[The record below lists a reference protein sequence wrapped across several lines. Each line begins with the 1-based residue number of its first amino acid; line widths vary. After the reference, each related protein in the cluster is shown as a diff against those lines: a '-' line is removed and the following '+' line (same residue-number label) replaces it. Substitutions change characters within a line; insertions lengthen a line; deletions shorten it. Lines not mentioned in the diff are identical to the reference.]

1 MSDNGYR
8 GTRIEDL
15 PQLWD
20 GFAKLVRE
28 GLGVTAFGIQIMDLP
43 PDYSTKSHDEAE
55 SGQEEVYLA
64 LRGSGAVLIDDED
77 KSLPLDLDHVARV
90 SSGTARTLTS
100 GSDGLRA
107 LCVGGI
113 PGKAYEPPEWTT
125 ADD

>member
-20 GFAKLVRE
+20 GFAKLVRD

-64 LRGSGAVLIDDED
+64 LRGSGAVVIDDED
-77 KSLPLDLDHVARV
+77 KRLPLDADHVARV
-90 SSGTARTLTS
+90 SSGTSRTLTS

-113 PGKAYEPPEWTT
+113 PGKAYEPPDWTT
-125 ADD
+125 GED

>member
-1 MSDNGYR
+1 MSDDGYR
-8 GTRIEDL
+8 CTRIEDL

-20 GFAKLVRE
+20 GFAKLVRD

-43 PDYSTKSHDEAE
+43 PDYSTKSHDEAD

-64 LRGSGAVLIDDED
+64 LRGSGAVVIDEKDER
-77 KSLPLDLDHVARV
+77 LPLDADHVARV

-113 PGKAYEPPEWTT
+113 PGKAYEPPDWTT
-125 ADD
+125 AEG